1 MEKRILLVTCRICN
15 RRKNVKS
22 RILFEHAIGAKR
34 LPVHNVAANH
44 AIGGRKFNIGIVR
57 KVDFVID
64 EKHDKAVN
72 KKSKKDDYCKNS
84 RLTQISQWR
93 KPACHKHLLA
103 NKTARILRKCRNG
116 VLQLFDQQAIKV
128 INAVRKSTRFKD
140 LNKQ

>member
-84 RLTQISQWR
+84 RLTQIPQWR
-93 KPACHKHLLA
+93 KLACHKHLLA
-103 NKTARILRKCRNG
+103 DKTARILRKCRNG
-116 VLQLFDQQAIKV
+116 VL
-128 INAVRKSTRFKD
+128 
-140 LNKQ
+140 